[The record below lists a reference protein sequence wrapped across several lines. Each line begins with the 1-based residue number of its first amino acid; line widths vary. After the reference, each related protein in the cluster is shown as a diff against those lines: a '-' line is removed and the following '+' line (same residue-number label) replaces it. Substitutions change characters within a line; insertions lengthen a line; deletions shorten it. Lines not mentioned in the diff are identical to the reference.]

1 MLFYKYTILTFF
13 IISHHILLASEIEVP
28 QFEMPDE
35 IASTEGHIKL
45 EWSSPNNGEIIYEV
59 EAASSSDFE
68 SPERIYKGP
77 DLASFIS
84 GKPNGTY
91 YYRVRA
97 MDASNADVS
106 EWSDSVQFT
115 VEHHPIELALT
126 LAGIGTLV
134 FLLTAFVVIRG
145 ANKQEQPNEF

>member
-1 MLFYKYTILTFF
+1 MFFFRYTILTFF
-13 IISHHILLASEIEVP
+13 IISQHALLAAEIEVP

-35 IASTEGHIKL
+35 VESSSGYVKL
-45 EWSSPNNGEIIYEV
+45 EWYSPNAGEINYELEV
-59 EAASSSDFE
+59 SSSSDFQ
-68 SPERIYKGP
+68 SSERIYKGP

-97 MDASNADVS
+97 VDSSGNDVS
-106 EWSDSVQFT
+106 EWSDPVLFT
-115 VEHHPIELALT
+115 VKHHPVNLALT
-126 LAGIGTLV
+126 LAGVGIFV

-145 ANKQEQPNEF
+145 TNMQNQTNEF